1 MDISKKNILLL
12 GSDGMIG
19 HQILLGLQKE
29 NLKINA
35 HFKKKRSN
43 QKFLKSDNTKF
54 HFIEISAANIHN
66 FLESVNP
73 DVIINAVGITIRKLD
88 KHSLEQ
94 IIFSNSLLPNILS
107 SWSEK
112 NNCRLL
118 HFSTDCVFS
127 GKRGKYLEDD
137 ITDALDVYGK
147 TKSLGEVK
155 SNNCLTL
162 RSSMIGFELNNK
174 TELLEWIFKNH
185 GKTINGFSN
194 VIYSGITTSLMSRI
208 VVKILNDHPN
218 LNGIYNISS
227 MPISKFNLL
236 KKINTI
242 FDLNIEIKSIK
253 SRAIDKSL
261 VYNNFFNKTGIEIPD
276 WDSMLNELKEAWLLN
291 KHIYEN

>member
-1 MDISKKNILLL
+1 
-12 GSDGMIG
+12 MIG

>member
-1 MDISKKNILLL
+1 
-12 GSDGMIG
+12 MIG

-43 QKFLKSDNTKF
+43 QKFLRSDNTKF
-54 HFIEISAANIHN
+54 HFIEITATNIHN

-73 DVIINAVGITIRKLD
+73 DIIINAAGITIRKLD
-88 KHSLEQ
+88 KYSLEQ
-94 IIFSNSLLPNILS
+94 IIFSNSSLPNILS

-127 GKRGKYLEDD
+127 GKRGKYLEED

-194 VIYSGITTSLMSRI
+194 VIYSGITTLLMSRI
-208 VVKILNDHPN
+208 IVKILIDYPN

-227 MPISKFNLL
+227 TPLSKFYLL

-242 FDLNIEIKSIK
+242 FDLNIEVKSIK

-261 VYNNFFNKTGIEIPD
+261 VYSNFFNKTGIEIPD

>member
-1 MDISKKNILLL
+1 
-12 GSDGMIG
+12 MIG

-73 DVIINAVGITIRKLD
+73 DVIINAVGLTIRKLD

>member
-1 MDISKKNILLL
+1 
-12 GSDGMIG
+12 MIG

-73 DVIINAVGITIRKLD
+73 DIIINAIGITIRKLD
-88 KHSLEQ
+88 KYTLEQ